1 MTTVEGLVIRIRL
14 QLHLREANRTPIL
27 YFGPPTPLQ
36 SRVNRKSEAKPIN
49 QAHEPLRNRI
59 EARVSAAEERAKR
72 NSSRR
77 RKKKARTPAGGHGP
91 PDPRFAPHPEAL
103 ATRAG
108 AGGALAGALYSG
120 GGGGDGEA
128 SILQWCVGRV
138 GRSSASRQEH
148 RGFGFRY
155 DEFGVASDGIP
166 VSCDLMLFMCTV
178 AAVPAAGDAEEDAGT
193 CSKMAKLTGVF
204 ISVF

>member
-1 MTTVEGLVIRIRL
+1 MALRTLGSLLTRRL
-14 QLHLREANRTPIL
+14 SPRA
-27 YFGPPTPLQ
+27 
-36 SRVNRKSEAKPIN
+36 
-49 QAHEPLRNRI
+49 QAQAEPWL
-59 EARVSAAEERAKR
+59 
-72 NSSRR
+72 
-77 RKKKARTPAGGHGP
+77 
-91 PDPRFAPHPEAL
+91 
-103 ATRAG
+103 
-108 AGGALAGALYSG
+108 LYSG